1 MLIWT
6 MLALQ
11 TAPVVKTFDLGEV
24 RRAPAPVTASLLPRC
39 EADESG
45 GDIVVC
51 GRQRKDRYRLP
62 LPNERAE
69 AADMPPRDAPGG
81 MAALTTAARCGIFA
95 GERRCSKREA
105 ARYGY
110 GQGRD
115 PITVLTRL
123 ARKVADPDA
132 D

>member
-1 MLIWT
+1 MLFWS

-11 TAPVVKTFDLGEV
+11 TAPVAGTFDLGQV
-24 RRAPAPVTASLLPRC
+24 RRPPAPVTASILPRC
-39 EADESG
+39 EVDESG

-62 LPNERAE
+62 LPDEHAK
-69 AADMPPRDAPGG
+69 AADIPPGEALSG
-81 MAALTTAARCGIFA
+81 MAALTPAARCGIFV
-95 GERRCSKREA
+95 GERQCSKREA

-115 PITVLTRL
+115 PITVLGRL
-123 ARKVADPDA
+123 AAQMIDPDA

>member
-1 MLIWT
+1 MLFWS

-11 TAPVVKTFDLGEV
+11 AAPMAGTFDLDQV
-24 RRAPAPVTASLLPRC
+24 RRPPEPVTASIVPRC
-39 EADESG
+39 DADETGS
-45 GDIVVC
+45 DIVVC
-51 GRQRKDRYRLP
+51 GGRKDRYRLP
-62 LPNERAE
+62 LPDERTE
-69 AADMPPRDAPGG
+69 TVDMPPRDAPGG
-81 MAALTTAARCGIFA
+81 LAALTPAARCGIFA

-115 PITVLTRL
+115 PITILTKL